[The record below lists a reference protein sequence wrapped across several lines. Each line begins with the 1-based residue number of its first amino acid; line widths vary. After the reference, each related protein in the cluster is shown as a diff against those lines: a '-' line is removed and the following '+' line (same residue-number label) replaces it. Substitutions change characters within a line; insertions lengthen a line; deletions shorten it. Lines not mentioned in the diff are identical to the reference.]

1 VCENITAD
9 FLEITAV
16 LKAYT
21 VNNTEYWINDP
32 KTGLPLNGP
41 EAAPN
46 NKKVTATIEFARVT
60 DGQKGSDGKGVKSVT
75 VYYAVENA
83 NNSAPAVDT
92 GNINPGTNWHAEA
105 SWPPDSDK
113 TNYLLWSIT
122 QTIYT
127 DDSFTYTLPQA
138 D

>member
-16 LKAYT
+16 LEAYT
-21 VNNTEYWINDP
+21 INGKEYWINDP
-32 KTGLPLNGP
+32 KTGLPLSGT

-60 DGQKGSDGKGVKSVT
+60 DGQKGSDGIGVKSVT

-83 NNSAPAVDT
+83 NNSAPAVNT
-92 GNINPGTNWHAEA
+92 GNINPGAKWNTVA
-105 SWPPDSDK
+105 SWPTDSDK
-113 TNYLLWSIT
+113 TDYLLWSIT
-122 QTIYT
+122 QTVYT
-127 DDSFTYTLPQA
+127 DNSFTYTSP
-138 D
+138 